1 MDLFSY
7 ILILT
12 SVIYALAVAQILEGV
27 SRLVQSTR
35 PVRPFLPHTL
45 WVSILFL
52 FIFLIWWATWEF
64 RDVEWTFAKYAYMLT
79 APTLFYLVCSLL
91 MPQKLDGEVVNLE
104 EHFFR
109 VRRLFFA
116 AYFFGSLA
124 VVVDGNVL
132 SNEPIWHT
140 GRIGHVLILGAAVVG
155 YSVSNRRI
163 HLALAVITS
172 ATVVVLGITRFL
184 YPR

>member
-12 SVIYALAVAQILEGV
+12 SVIYALAVAQVLEGV
-27 SRLVQSTR
+27 SRLVQSPS
-35 PVRPFLPHTL
+35 PVRTFLPHTL

-64 RDVEWTFAKYAYMLT
+64 RDVQWTFAKYAYMLA

-91 MPQKLDGEVVNLE
+91 MPQRLDGDVVNLE

-116 AYFFGSLA
+116 AYFFASLA
-124 VVVDGNVL
+124 VMIDGNVL
-132 SNEPIWHT
+132 ANEALWHG
-140 GRIGHVLILGAAVVG
+140 GRIGHVLILGAAVAG
-155 YSVSNRRI
+155 YSVSNRRV
-163 HLALAVITS
+163 HLVVAVITS
-172 ATVVVLGITRFL
+172 MTVVWLGITRFL